1 MLKDKLLLAYHLFTK
16 KPGPKNE
23 DWPKDQWI
31 LGHRGAR
38 SEAPE
43 NTISAFTLAMRQG
56 ADGIEFDVSLSK
68 DGQPVVIHD
77 RKIDRTAY
85 GEGYVKDMDASE
97 LKNLNA
103 CKTMPGF
110 VPEGVPSLKETLA
123 CLPKSAIANVE
134 LKFSGNFSK
143 DFFIDA
149 VLKDLKVEAPRIK
162 LIISSF
168 DGELLAKFRQKEP
181 KALLSL
187 IICPKDK
194 HWPLSLDHLS
204 AINPE
209 GLHLSPQLFGPIIY
223 RLIKRAKLKVGI
235 WTINDPKM
243 AKKLLFMG
251 VDGIFTDYVDLV
263 IKAVRQP

>member
-1 MLKDKLLLAYHLFTK
+1 MFKDKLIFAYQLFSMK
-16 KPGPKNE
+16 IALKNE
-23 DWPKDQWI
+23 GWPKKQWI

-43 NTISAFTLAMRQG
+43 NTLSAFMLAMKQG

-77 RKIDRTAY
+77 RKINRTAY
-85 GEGYVKDMDASE
+85 GQGYVKDMDASE
-97 LKNLNA
+97 LKKLNA
-103 CKTMPGF
+103 TKTIPSF
-110 VPEGVPSLKETLA
+110 EPEGVPSLKETLA
-123 CLPKSAIANVE
+123 CLPEGSIANVE
-134 LKFSGNFSK
+134 LKFSGNFPK

-149 VLKDLKVEAPRIK
+149 VIKDLKAEEKRLK

-168 DGELLAKFRQKEP
+168 DGELLAKFRKKESHF
-181 KALLSL
+181 LLSL
-187 IICPKDK
+187 ILCPKDK
-194 HWPLSLDHLS
+194 HWPLSLRYLP

-235 WTINDPKM
+235 WTINDPQM
-243 AKKLLFMG
+243 AKKLLAMG
-251 VDGIFTDYVDLV
+251 VDGIFTDYVERI
-263 IKAVRQP
+263 IKSLKP